1 MKKLTNYILDLGR
14 VIAFYPGLKKI
25 TGSTNASIL
34 LCQLLY
40 WTDKTRDDGWIYKT
54 ADEIEEE
61 TGLTYHEQKSARE
74 ILVEKIGVVEE
85 EFKRLDH
92 TSRYRVNQY
101 ALNVAWEKATTDEK
115 PVTKVRKAPKKQKKP
130 TPSNLLKGEQLVLP
144 SVIEPIASTE
154 ISKEFPV
161 STSIVSDLPV
171 TNRSGVEKK
180 GDWADAMIAF
190 NQSPAGEKERERKRI
205 KGLFESKLH
214 INLNTPSWH
223 TFIDFVYTRETKH
236 KENPELFIN
245 WALANGFDPVY
256 WNAKKMI
263 SLYPQAYINKNNTE
277 MPDDFVDKLPEPK
290 EEIFAPMPRDMV
302 KKKVL

>member
-14 VIAFYPGLKKI
+14 VIAFYPGLKRI

-74 ILVEKIGVVEE
+74 ILVENLGVVEE

-101 ALNVAWEKATTDEK
+101 ALNVAWEKATEGK
-115 PVTKVRKAPKKQKKP
+115 SVTKARKAPKKQSKP
-130 TPSNLLKGEQLVLP
+130 VPSNLLKGEQLVLP
-144 SVIEPIASTE
+144 EIALTNPVVE
-154 ISKEFPV
+154 TPV
-161 STSIVSDLPV
+161 STITHTDTATVVTSGSPVAHRSDV
-171 TNRSGVEKK
+171 KKK
-180 GDWADAMIAF
+180 GGWVEAMLEF
-190 NQSPAGEKERERKRI
+190 DKSSAGEKERERKRI
-205 KGLFESKLH
+205 KALFESRLH

-223 TFIDFVYTRETKH
+223 TLIDFAYMRYTKF
-236 KENPELFIN
+236 KENPDLFIN

-263 SLYPQAYINKNNTE
+263 SLYKC
-277 MPDDFVDKLPEPK
+277 
-290 EEIFAPMPRDMV
+290 
-302 KKKVL
+302 